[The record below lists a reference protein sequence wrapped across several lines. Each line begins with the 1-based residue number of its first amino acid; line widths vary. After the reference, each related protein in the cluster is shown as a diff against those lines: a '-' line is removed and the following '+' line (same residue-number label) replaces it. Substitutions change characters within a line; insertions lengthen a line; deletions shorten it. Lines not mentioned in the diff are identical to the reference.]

1 LLPSPHGELAP
12 AIEAVLDVYGTEIV
26 VVVSHN
32 GQGTHCQYMMYEV
45 LSSRLE
51 ETPLDRE
58 LQSKELARIMSAAYP
73 KPVIFLGYVVTL
85 PHAERRTVL
94 ICVLLFNANISLA
107 APYKYMV
114 EDGRVHDIDKD
125 ETDRW
130 YVAN

>member
-1 LLPSPHGELAP
+1 MSMELRLLLLFRTTDKVC
-12 AIEAVLDVYGTEIV
+12 IVDVRYK
-26 VVVSHN
+26 
-32 GQGTHCQYMMYEV
+32 V
-45 LSSRLE
+45 LSESSE

-85 PHAERRTVL
+85 PHAERRTL
-94 ICVLLFNANISLA
+94 PIHIFFLLNANTSLA

-130 YVAN
+130 YVATRFR